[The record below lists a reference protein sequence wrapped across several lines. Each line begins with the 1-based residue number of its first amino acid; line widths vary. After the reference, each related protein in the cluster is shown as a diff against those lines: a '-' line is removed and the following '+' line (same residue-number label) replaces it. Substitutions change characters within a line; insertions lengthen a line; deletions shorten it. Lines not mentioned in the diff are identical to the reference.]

1 MEFAA
6 DLHVHSHHSRATSRD
21 CTLEGLHRW
30 AQLKGVRVVGTGDF
44 THPAW
49 LAELKQQLEPSAPGL
64 FRLRPG
70 FDDPAAVPPTCR
82 GEVDFVLSGEVS
94 SIYRRDGRVRKVHSL
109 LLVPDLAAAATIS
122 KRLATI
128 GNVSAD
134 GRPILK
140 LDARELLEIV
150 LDAHPDSLLIPA
162 HIWTPWF
169 SMLGAKSGFDS
180 VEECFGPLT
189 QHILAVETG
198 LSSDPPMN
206 WRVSDLDR
214 FTLVSNSDLHSPAN
228 LARNATLFRC
238 PVDYFALREALR
250 TRHPDQFGGT
260 LDLFPE
266 EGKYHFD
273 GHRVCGVCLDP
284 ESSAA
289 RQGLCPVCGKPLVQ
303 GVLHRVAELADRPPG
318 GRPEAVP
325 PHHYIIPLPELLAET
340 LGVRPTAQK
349 VQRRYHDLL
358 AAHGPELTILRELPP
373 GNLADERLAEALRR
387 LRTGQVT
394 RQPGYDGLYG
404 TIRVFENSGK

>member
-1 MEFAA
+1 MEYAA
-6 DLHVHSHHSRATSRD
+6 DLHVHSHLSRATSRD

-49 LAELKQQLEPSAPGL
+49 LGELERKLVPSAPGL
-64 FRLRPG
+64 FRLRPE
-70 FDDPAAVPPTCR
+70 FVDPAAVPPACR

-94 SIYRRDGRVRKVHSL
+94 SIYRRGDRVRKVHSL
-109 LLVPDLAAAATIS
+109 LLVPDLATAATIS
-122 KRLATI
+122 RRLAKI
-128 GNVSAD
+128 GNIAAD

-140 LDARELLEIV
+140 LDPRDLLGMA
-150 LDAHPDSLLIPA
+150 LDAHPAALLIPA

-169 SMLGAKSGFDS
+169 SMLGAKSGFAS
-180 VEECFGPLT
+180 VEECFGDLAD
-189 QHILAVETG
+189 QILAVETG

-250 TRHPDQFGGT
+250 TRDPDQFGGT

-273 GHRVCGVCLDP
+273 GHRACGVCLDP

-318 GRPEAVP
+318 GRPDSVP
-325 PHHYIIPLPELLAET
+325 PHHYTIPLPELLGEI
-340 LGVRPTAQK
+340 LGVRPTTRR
-349 VQRRYHDLL
+349 VERRYHELL
-358 AAHGPELTILRELPP
+358 AAHGPELAILREFPAES
-373 GNLADERLAEALRR
+373 LADERLAEALRR
-387 LRTGQVT
+387 LRAGRVI

-404 TIRVFENSGK
+404 TIRVFA